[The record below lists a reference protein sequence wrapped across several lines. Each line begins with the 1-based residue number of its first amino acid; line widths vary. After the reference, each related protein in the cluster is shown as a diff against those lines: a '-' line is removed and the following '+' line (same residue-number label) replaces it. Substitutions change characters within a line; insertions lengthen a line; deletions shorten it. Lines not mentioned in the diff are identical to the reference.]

1 MSVVCF
7 VEQDAED
14 VIVDSSLRAVTF
26 ARTLASQSGEDIVA
40 VALSSRARGSG
51 VGGPGGFDGPRQS
64 PAEGSPSEGVGQLS
78 HEVLG
83 AYGVGDVCLL
93 VLPRTVGYAPRA
105 LATGLAQLA
114 GAARASAVIAAST
127 DHGNEVMAHLAALS
141 HLPMVANCTEARRFG
156 PTTLRL
162 SRQRWGGSLIEDSVL
177 EAAVALLTVATDAVA
192 PSLAETASEP
202 AARTFT
208 PDLAETDIAVRALE
222 SRDATSGVSLANAKV
237 VVSGGRG
244 IGGAEGFGAVEQL
257 AGLLGGAVGV
267 SRAVT
272 SLGWRPHSE
281 QVGQTGTRVSP
292 DLYIACGISG
302 AIQHLA
308 GCQSAKV
315 MVAINTDAQAPI
327 MGRADYAVIGDV
339 NAILPALVEALS
351 QRNR

>member
-1 MSVVCF
+1 M
-7 VEQDAED
+7 
-14 VIVDSSLRAVTF
+14 
-26 ARTLASQSGEDIVA
+26 
-40 VALSSRARGSG
+40 
-51 VGGPGGFDGPRQS
+51 P
-64 PAEGSPSEGVGQLS
+64 
-78 HEVLG
+78 
-83 AYGVGDVCLL
+83 Y
-93 VLPRTVGYAPRA
+93 
-105 LATGLAQLA
+105 
-114 GAARASAVIAAST
+114 
-127 DHGNEVMAHLAALS
+127 
-141 HLPMVANCTEARRFG
+141 
-156 PTTLRL
+156 
-162 SRQRWGGSLIEDSVL
+162 
-177 EAAVALLTVATDAVA
+177 
-192 PSLAETASEP
+192 
-202 AARTFT
+202 
-208 PDLAETDIAVRALE
+208 ALE
-222 SRDATSGVSLANAKV
+222 SRDAASGVSLANAKV

-292 DLYIACGISG
+292 DLYLACGISG

-351 QRNR
+351 KRNR